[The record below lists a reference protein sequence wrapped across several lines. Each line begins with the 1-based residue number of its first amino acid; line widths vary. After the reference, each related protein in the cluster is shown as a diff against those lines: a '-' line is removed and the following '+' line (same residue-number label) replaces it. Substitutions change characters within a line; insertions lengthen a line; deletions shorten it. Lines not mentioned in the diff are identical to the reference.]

1 MTTGDKAAATVL
13 IKMDYTLKKDSEL
26 ERKILFLAGA
36 PCCGKGTQSAKMINR
51 YKFTYMA
58 VGDHF
63 RDEIKK

>member
-1 MTTGDKAAATVL
+1 
-13 IKMDYTLKKDSEL
+13 MDYSLKADADL
-26 ERKILFLAGA
+26 DRKILFMAGA

-51 YKFTYMA
+51 YKYTYMA